1 MEKDK
6 NALNAER
13 EKALELAI
21 AKIKK
26 EHGEGSIMKMSEES
40 VRKVD
45 VIPTGCLPLDLALG
59 IGGMPK
65 GRIVEYMDP
74 SRAVKPRLLFML

>member
-6 NALNAER
+6 NAISAER

-26 EHGEGSIMKMSEES
+26 EHGEGSIMRMSEES

-45 VIPTGCLPLDLALG
+45 VIPTGCLPLDFALG
-59 IGGMPK
+59 MGVMPK
-65 GRIVEYMDP
+65 GCIVDIYGP
-74 SRAVKPRLLFML
+74 

>member
-26 EHGEGSIMKMSEES
+26 EHGEGSIMKMSEEQ
-40 VRKVD
+40 
-45 VIPTGCLPLDLALG
+45 
-59 IGGMPK
+59 
-65 GRIVEYMDP
+65 
-74 SRAVKPRLLFML
+74 

>member
-1 MEKDK
+1 MDKDK
-6 NALNAER
+6 STINAER

-26 EHGEGSIMKMSEES
+26 EHGEGSIMRMSEES

-45 VIPTGCLPLDLALG
+45 VIPTGCLPLDFALG

-65 GRIVEYMDP
+65 GRIIEI
-74 SRAVKPRLLFML
+74 